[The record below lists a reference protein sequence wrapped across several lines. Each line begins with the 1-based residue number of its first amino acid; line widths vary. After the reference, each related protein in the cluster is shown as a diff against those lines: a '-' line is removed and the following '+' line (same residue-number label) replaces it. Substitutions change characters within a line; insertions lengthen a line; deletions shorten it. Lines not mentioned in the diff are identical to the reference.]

1 MKKINTHKEHIK
13 AHENIL
19 AGFHAMTATK
29 VVPKT
34 WADKLT
40 VNLKG
45 GVWVGLFTFTMIA
58 GCINALFLD
67 GKDIP
72 EGVRWVYGI
81 VLSAFA
87 TTKGVGKFMNGKNGQ
102 PVEED

>member
-1 MKKINTHKEHIK
+1 
-13 AHENIL
+13 
-19 AGFHAMTATK
+19 
-29 VVPKT
+29 
-34 WADKLT
+34 
-40 VNLKG
+40 
-45 GVWVGLFTFTMIA
+45 MIA
-58 GCINALFLD
+58 GCINTLFLD